1 MGCSRFISLLD
12 FIGSSA
18 VVGTVGLEGELVV
31 ELAIFVVAFDIYRV
45 RFCPLCEADDVI
57 DVDLLS
63 EKVLA
68 DQVGFNE
75 VNFVGVVPIS
85 RLVVE
90 VCLVVVGPGVTKVGR
105 ETLLSFKISIGFSGE
120 VSKGVCTFGGL
131 NGATD
136 GWARVVSLGF
146 AFPSASAAGI
156 GTCVELDD
164 SCLS

>member
-1 MGCSRFISLLD
+1 MGYSRFVSLLD
-12 FIGSSA
+12 LIGSFP
-18 VVGTVGLEGELVV
+18 VVGTVELEGELVL
-31 ELAIFVVAFDIYRV
+31 ELAIFVVAFDTYRV
-45 RFCPLCEADDVI
+45 CFCHLCEADDVI

-63 EKVLA
+63 DKVLA
-68 DQVGFNE
+68 DQVGFSE

-90 VCLVVVGPGVTKVGR
+90 VCHVVVGPGVTKVER
-105 ETLLSFKISIGFSGE
+105 EPVLSFKISIGFSGE
-120 VSKGVCTFGGL
+120 VTKGVGTFGGL
-131 NGATD
+131 NGATE

-164 SCLS
+164 SYLS